1 MMREEDE
8 ENPLLKEVPS
18 HLFQF
23 EEKIF
28 GMTLPQLLCD
38 IGAGV
43 GIIAATASLQLV
55 TRIVVSVLAALP
67 VLLLVHGSVQDQSLL
82 HWLYLYVRF
91 LTIPRYTIWQS
102 PEELQARKRKGHP
115 PSVQTTWIQLDTLES
130 GIMGYSEPGGKRGR
144 TRGRYWVVFEVEG
157 RNVRYLPEQEQV
169 RLFGRFESFLVGLD
183 FRLQFI
189 STTEQVRAEAY
200 PPYLA
205 QKRMLARLPE
215 RAPRIARLQQ
225 YSVDYQRAHL
235 RHCTATRYF
244 IVVSVS
250 AREEAVRLDSNG
262 ATRSPLALLW
272 KQVSFKKSP
281 EISRAQV
288 IDQLRIRASALKKL
302 FGQLEMRAWLLGDSD
317 LLRTFTSCLALGADV
332 PSFQPQLLDD
342 EEVVEAALHLA
353 VSLETPADLSA
364 ASSPAVG
371 EAVEKK
377 AAPSSPSRASVRRN
391 SLRGLH
397 GKFVY
402 TSKNPRVSFEAGVL
416 RLADLVAPSSI
427 EVQPGQVVVEVRGQK
442 RYQRYIAVTG
452 YGHQLLCGW
461 VGDLTELGLPMVIVS
476 QLDPIDTP
484 FMINRLEGQLVK
496 LESQRY
502 TDQKTVR
509 ITRANQSVEAEQVK
523 RVVQLLAGRRMKI
536 FAVTMLIGIHASIP
550 ERLEQRTKYLLSH
563 VRQKQLR
570 VRPTTRRHD
579 ESWQASLPV
588 CPPTVLD
595 LAFTMPS
602 DAASTFLHCSS
613 GTVGT
618 KSGALVGFVVTGLSR
633 RPVYWNPWLLPN
645 PHMVGIGETG
655 SGKSWLGKTI
665 VTGLM
670 GLGIAD
676 VAVLDR
682 DDDYLYLSGELQ
694 GESQRYNLAR
704 GCPINFFDI
713 PYGPQDVD
721 PQDPQDLLSEFLDNA
736 LMTALAL
743 LVTEAGTELTRIE
756 EAYLLHV
763 ARLAYA
769 AQGITSEAI
778 RNDPQTLLRPV
789 PTLSDFIATMRE
801 APASSEAMKQSLLER
816 LERATYL
823 FSGQTSISIEKP
835 LTVFSI
841 HDLAKKWY
849 PLLTYT
855 VQNFLTRHRALRRDD
870 RYLAYVVEEASY
882 MLEHP
887 AGRRYLETGSRGFRK
902 LGIAQITLSQHPREF
917 LEEGQVI
924 LHNAGTVFYLGMPRN
939 AAEKLHL
946 SPELEHTI
954 TNAQPG
960 QAVMRC
966 RNEYASLAVAS
977 IPQYRALFE
986 TDPEE
991 RRKIRQRELLHRQQ
1005 QRQSVQT
1012 RAS

>member
-1 MMREEDE
+1 MQE

-18 HLFQF
+18 HLFTF
-23 EEKIF
+23 EEKIW
-28 GMTLPQLLCD
+28 GMTLPQLLSD

-43 GIIAATASLQLV
+43 GIFTLTSSLPLPARIAVGAF
-55 TRIVVSVLAALP
+55 LAIL
-67 VLLLVHGSVQDQSLL
+67 VLLLVHKRVQDQSLL

-91 LTIPRYTIWQS
+91 LTVPRYTTWQS
-102 PEELQARKRKGHP
+102 PEELQAGKRKGHP
-115 PSVQTTWIQLDTLES
+115 PAVQAAWIQLDTLES

-205 QKRMLARLPE
+205 QKRMLARLKE

-244 IVVSVS
+244 IVASVS
-250 AREEAVRLDSNG
+250 AREEAVRLDSDG
-262 ATRSPLALLW
+262 ATRSPLAPLW
-272 KQVSFKKSP
+272 NLVSFKKPP

-317 LLRTFTSCLALGADV
+317 LLRTFASCLALGADV

-353 VSLETPADLSA
+353 KSLETPADLSA
-364 ASSPAVG
+364 ASSTAVG
-371 EAVEKK
+371 EAAEKK
-377 AAPSSPSRASVRRN
+377 AAPSSPSPASVRGKTTQRRRN
-391 SLRGLH
+391 SLRGLQ

-402 TSKNPRVSFEAGVL
+402 TSKNPQARFEAGAL

-427 EVQPGQVVVEVRGQK
+427 EVQPGQVVVEVRGHK
-442 RYQRYIAVTG
+442 RFQRYIAVTG

-476 QLDPIDTP
+476 QFDPIDTP
-484 FMINRLEGQLVK
+484 FMINRLEGQFVK

-523 RVVQLLAGRRMKI
+523 RVVQLLAARRMKI
-536 FAVTMLIGIHASIP
+536 FAVTMLIGIHASSL
-550 ERLEQRTKYLLSH
+550 ERLEQRTQYLLSH

-613 GTVGT
+613 GPVGT
-618 KSGALVGFVVTGLSR
+618 KSGAFVGFAGTGLSR

-682 DDDYLYLSGELQ
+682 DDDYLSLSGELQ

-743 LVTEAGTELTRIE
+743 LVTEAGTELTKIE

-778 RNDPQTLLRPV
+778 RNDPQTVLRPV

-801 APASSEAMKQSLLER
+801 APASSGAMKQSLLER

-823 FSGQTSISIEKP
+823 FSGQTSISIERP

-855 VQNFLTRHRALRRDD
+855 VQNFLTRHRALQRDD

-966 RNEYASLAVAS
+966 RNEYAALAVAS
-977 IPQYRALFE
+977 IPQYRSLFE

-1005 QRQSVQT
+1005 QRQGV
-1012 RAS
+1012 

>member
-1 MMREEDE
+1 M
-8 ENPLLKEVPS
+8 
-18 HLFQF
+18 
-23 EEKIF
+23 
-28 GMTLPQLLCD
+28 
-38 IGAGV
+38 
-43 GIIAATASLQLV
+43 
-55 TRIVVSVLAALP
+55 
-67 VLLLVHGSVQDQSLL
+67 L

-91 LTIPRYTIWQS
+91 LTVPRYTTWQS
-102 PEELQARKRKGHP
+102 PEELQAGKRKGHP
-115 PSVQTTWIQLDTLES
+115 PAVQTTWIQLDTLES
-130 GIMGYSEPGGKRGR
+130 GIMGYSEPGGKRR
-144 TRGRYWVVFEVEG
+144 RARGRYWVVFEVEG

-205 QKRMLARLPE
+205 QKRMLARLTE

-244 IVVSVS
+244 IVASVS
-250 AREEAVRLDSNG
+250 AREEAVRLDIDG

-272 KQVSFKKSP
+272 NLVSFKKPP

-317 LLRTFTSCLALGADV
+317 LLRTFASCLALGADV

-342 EEVVEAALHLA
+342 EEVLEAALHLA
-353 VSLETPADLSA
+353 ASLETPADLSA
-364 ASSPAVG
+364 ASSTAVG
-371 EAVEKK
+371 EAAEKR

-402 TSKNPRVSFEAGVL
+402 TSKNPQARFEAGVL

-476 QLDPIDTP
+476 QFDPIDTP
-484 FMINRLEGQLVK
+484 FMLNRLEGQLVK

-523 RVVQLLAGRRMKI
+523 RVVQLLAARRMKI
-536 FAVTMLIGIHASIP
+536 FAVTMLIGIHASSP

-618 KSGALVGFVVTGLSR
+618 KSGAFVGFVGTGLEQEAGVLEPLAPAQSPYGRHR
-633 RPVYWNPWLLPN
+633 RD
-645 PHMVGIGETG
+645 G
-655 SGKSWLGKTI
+655 
-665 VTGLM
+665 
-670 GLGIAD
+670 
-676 VAVLDR
+676 
-682 DDDYLYLSGELQ
+682 
-694 GESQRYNLAR
+694 QRQILAR
-704 GCPINFFDI
+704 
-713 PYGPQDVD
+713 
-721 PQDPQDLLSEFLDNA
+721 
-736 LMTALAL
+736 
-743 LVTEAGTELTRIE
+743 
-756 EAYLLHV
+756 
-763 ARLAYA
+763 
-769 AQGITSEAI
+769 
-778 RNDPQTLLRPV
+778 
-789 PTLSDFIATMRE
+789 
-801 APASSEAMKQSLLER
+801 
-816 LERATYL
+816 
-823 FSGQTSISIEKP
+823 
-835 LTVFSI
+835 
-841 HDLAKKWY
+841 
-849 PLLTYT
+849 
-855 VQNFLTRHRALRRDD
+855 QNHRHRAD
-870 RYLAYVVEEASY
+870 
-882 MLEHP
+882 
-887 AGRRYLETGSRGFRK
+887 G
-902 LGIAQITLSQHPREF
+902 PR
-917 LEEGQVI
+917 
-924 LHNAGTVFYLGMPRN
+924 HR
-939 AAEKLHL
+939 
-946 SPELEHTI
+946 
-954 TNAQPG
+954 
-960 QAVMRC
+960 RC
-966 RNEYASLAVAS
+966 RSAG
-977 IPQYRALFE
+977 QGR
-986 TDPEE
+986 
-991 RRKIRQRELLHRQQ
+991 
-1005 QRQSVQT
+1005 
-1012 RAS
+1012 

>member
-1 MMREEDE
+1 MREEDE

-55 TRIVVSVLAALP
+55 TRIVVCVLAALP
-67 VLLLVHGSVQDQSLL
+67 VLVLVHGSVQDQSLL

-91 LTIPRYTIWQS
+91 LTIPRYTTWQS
-102 PEELQARKRKGHP
+102 PEELQAGKRKGHP
-115 PSVQTTWIQLDTLES
+115 PAVQTTWIQLDTLES
-130 GIMGYSEPGGKRGR
+130 GIMGYSEPGGKRR
-144 TRGRYWVVFEVEG
+144 RARGRYWLIFEVEG

-205 QKRMLARLPE
+205 QKRLLARLKE

-225 YSVDYQRAHL
+225 YSVDYQRANL
-235 RHCTATRYF
+235 RTCTATRYF
-244 IVVSVS
+244 IVASVS
-250 AREEAVRLDSNG
+250 AREEAVRLDSDG

-272 KQVSFKKSP
+272 NLVSFKKPP

-342 EEVVEAALHLA
+342 EEVVEAALQLA
-353 VSLETPADLSA
+353 ASLETPADLSA

-377 AAPSSPSRASVRRN
+377 AVPSSPSRAEVCRN

-402 TSKNPRVSFEAGVL
+402 TSKNPQARFEAGVL
-416 RLADLVAPSSI
+416 HLADLVAPSSI

-476 QLDPIDTP
+476 QFDPIDTP
-484 FMINRLEGQLVK
+484 FMLNRLEGQLVK

-502 TDQKTVR
+502 TNQKTVR

-523 RVVQLLAGRRMKI
+523 RVVQLLAARRMKI
-536 FAVTMLIGIHASIP
+536 FGVTMLIGIHASSP

-618 KSGALVGFVVTGLSR
+618 KSGAFVGFVETGLSR

-655 SGKSWLGKTI
+655 SGKSWLAKTI

-676 VAVLDR
+676 VAVLDK
-682 DDDYLYLSGELQ
+682 DDDYFYLSGELQ

-743 LVTEAGTELTRIE
+743 LVTEAGTELTKIE

-769 AQGITSEAI
+769 AQGITSESI

-789 PTLSDFIATMRE
+789 PTLSDFIDTMRE
-801 APASSEAMKQSLLER
+801 VPASSEAMKQSLLER

-924 LHNAGTVFYLGMPRN
+924 LNNAGTVFYLGMPRN

-966 RNEYASLAVAS
+966 RNEYAALAVAS
-977 IPQYRALFE
+977 IPQYHALFE

-1005 QRQSVQT
+1005 QRQSGQIH
-1012 RAS
+1012 AS